1 MVKSSQNSQRF
12 KKSQKPSLN
21 LLFIWLVCVSVHTH
35 TNTHTDIMVFW
46 RVRRFTY
53 CWVPALKDSLTPVGL
68 IRHLWAGTE
77 EAVPRRDDNGASS
90 ERGGLICHLWAGME
104 EAVPR
109 QDGNG
114 ASSERGGAARSPSCA
129 GCGHSRTPANAPE
142 ATRRVHHTSAPAR
155 MVTLTLPTSELIA
168 GSNIT
173 ACVKVPGRLHLAPY

>member
-21 LLFIWLVCVSVHTH
+21 LLFIWLVCVSVRTH
-35 TNTHTDIMVFW
+35 TNTHTDMFFW

-68 IRHLWAGTE
+68 IRHLWAGK
-77 EAVPRRDDNGASS
+77 
-90 ERGGLICHLWAGME
+90 E